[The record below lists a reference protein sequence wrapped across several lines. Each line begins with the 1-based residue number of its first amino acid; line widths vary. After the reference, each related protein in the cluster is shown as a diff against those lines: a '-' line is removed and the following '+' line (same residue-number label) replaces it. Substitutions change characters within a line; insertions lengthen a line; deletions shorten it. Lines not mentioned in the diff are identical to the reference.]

1 MSRKSAPW
9 QVWMA
14 DLSPVIGS
22 EQAGRRPCVVVSSPL
37 FASFP
42 TAMAIVVPLT
52 TQDRGLPHHVP
63 VTSSRS
69 GLNRPSWARTDDLR
83 TISEQ
88 RLIGSRPLG
97 TVTDKEADEIRTYLR
112 LMIDL

>member
-1 MSRKSAPW
+1 MSRRCAPW

-22 EQAGRRPCVVVSSPL
+22 EQAGRRPVVVVSSPL

-52 TQDRGLPHHVP
+52 TADRGLPHHVP
-63 VTSSRS
+63 VVSAQS
-69 GLNRPSWARTDDLR
+69 GLNRPSWARTDDVR

-88 RLIGSRPLG
+88 RLTGRPLG
-97 TVTDKEADEIRTYLR
+97 TVTDKEREEIRTYLR
-112 LMIDL
+112 LMLDL

>member
-1 MSRKSAPW
+1 MSHKSAPW

-22 EQAGRRPCVVVSSPL
+22 EQAGRRPVVVVSSPFL
-37 FASFP
+37 ASFP
-42 TAMAIVVPLT
+42 TVMAIVVPLT

-63 VTSSRS
+63 VTSAQS
-69 GLNRPSWARTDDLR
+69 GLNRPGWARTDGVR

-88 RLIGSRPLG
+88 RLTGRPLG
-97 TVTDKEADEIRTYLR
+97 TVTDKEAADIRAYLR
-112 LMIDL
+112 LMLDI

>member
-9 QVWMA
+9 QVWTA
-14 DLSPVIGS
+14 DLSPVIGF
-22 EQAGRRPCVVVSSPL
+22 EQAGRRPVVVVSSPL
-37 FASFP
+37 FAAFP

-63 VTSSRS
+63 VISPRS
-69 GLNRPSWARTDDLR
+69 GLNRPSWARTDDVR

-112 LMIDL
+112 MMIDL

>member
-22 EQAGRRPCVVVSSPL
+22 EQAGRRPVVVVSSPL

-52 TQDRGLPHHVP
+52 TADRGLPHHVP
-63 VTSSRS
+63 VTSTQC

-88 RLIGSRPLG
+88 RLTGNRPLG
-97 TVTDKEADEIRTYLR
+97 TVTDKEAADIRTYLR
-112 LMIDL
+112 LMLDI

>member
-14 DLSPVIGS
+14 DLSPVTAS
-22 EQAGRRPCVVVSSPL
+22 EQAGRRPVVVVSSPL
-37 FASFP
+37 FARFP
-42 TAMAIVVPLT
+42 TAMAIVAPLAT
-52 TQDRGLPHHVP
+52 ADRGLPHHVP
-63 VTSSRS
+63 VTSTQS
-69 GLNRPSWARTDDLR
+69 GLNRPSWALTDGVR

-97 TVTDKEADEIRTYLR
+97 TVTDKEADDIRTYLR
-112 LMIDL
+112 MMIDL

>member
-22 EQAGRRPCVVVSSPL
+22 EQAGRRPVVVVSSPL
-37 FASFP
+37 FAAFP

-52 TQDRGLPHHVP
+52 TQHRGLPHHVP
-63 VTSSRS
+63 VTSTQS
-69 GLNRPSWARTDDLR
+69 GLNRPSWARTDDVR

-88 RLIGSRPLG
+88 RLTGSRPLG
-97 TVTDKEADEIRTYLR
+97 TVTDKEAADIRTYLR
-112 LMIDL
+112 LMLDI